1 MVHTPTQTHTQLKS
15 KKPPINVKKARG
27 PPVATA
33 GNPEKARSRAQSS
46 LLKTPQKPFWLL
58 KRAARNVIHHPGPC
72 RVFLGRNM
80 VTVGAVAFPYFYSR
94 FVILT

>member
-1 MVHTPTQTHTQLKS
+1 MVHTPTQTHATYKQKN
-15 KKPPINVKKARG
+15 PPLMLKARG

-33 GNPEKARSRAQSS
+33 GNPEKARSRVQSS
-46 LLKTPQKPFWLL
+46 LLKTPKAVLTVEARRP
-58 KRAARNVIHHPGPC
+58 KRHPPSGAVPC
-72 RVFLGRNM
+72 RAFLGRNM